1 MICLRNLLACVMFS
15 LVWTLPSLAIAQ
27 EMNPKPTG
35 YLPEEAS
42 YLTTSDRTQKVAQ
55 KYFEAYLARDWNT
68 VETLVAD
75 DVSFGDPTAVQ
86 LFGPNTHMGKAAAMK
101 YFRENYAAL
110 TEMKATVTR
119 AIFASH
125 YAIFE
130 STLDWS
136 VKLRNGKELR
146 TPAMPFVV
154 IVTVRD
160 GKVVEHRDYAD
171 YRGFIEAARQARK

>member
-1 MICLRNLLACVMFS
+1 MIRHSTVLGFAVFIFVASFATLAFS
-15 LVWTLPSLAIAQ
+15 QDSSS
-27 EMNPKPTG
+27 KSSS
-35 YLPEEAS
+35 YRPEEVA
-42 YLTTSDRTQKVAQ
+42 YLATSDQTRQVAQ
-55 KYFEAYLARDWNT
+55 KYFDAYLARDWNA
-68 VETLVAD
+68 VETLVSD

-86 LFGPNTHMGKAAAMK
+86 LFGPNAHVGKAAAIK
-101 YFRENYAAL
+101 SFRETYAGL
-110 TEMKATVTR
+110 THMKATVSRTM
-119 AIFASH
+119 FASH

-136 VKLRNGKELR
+136 VKLKGGKELR

-171 YRGFIEAARQARK
+171 YRGFVEAIASTRK